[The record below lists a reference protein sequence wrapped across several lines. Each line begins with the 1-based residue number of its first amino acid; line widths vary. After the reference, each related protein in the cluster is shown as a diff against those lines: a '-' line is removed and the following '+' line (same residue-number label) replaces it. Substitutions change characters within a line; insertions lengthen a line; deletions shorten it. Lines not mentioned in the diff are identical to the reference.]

1 MTFLLLTFLGSGT
14 GRCVGMGV
22 SWFEGDLTF
31 SGDLGIGTG
40 FTLIKWF
47 DSATVSEAFAA
58 IGRVDDLPLGDG
70 GSSGLWLRPRSD
82 CWRGFIGGGRSSVPG
97 SCEAECEMERGG
109 TSDGGG

>member
-14 GRCVGMGV
+14 GRCVGTGA

-47 DSATVSEAFAA
+47 DSATASEASLFFVAT
-58 IGRVDDLPLGDG
+58 GRVDDLLLDG

-82 CWRGFIGGGRSSVPG
+82 C
-97 SCEAECEMERGG
+97 
-109 TSDGGG
+109 